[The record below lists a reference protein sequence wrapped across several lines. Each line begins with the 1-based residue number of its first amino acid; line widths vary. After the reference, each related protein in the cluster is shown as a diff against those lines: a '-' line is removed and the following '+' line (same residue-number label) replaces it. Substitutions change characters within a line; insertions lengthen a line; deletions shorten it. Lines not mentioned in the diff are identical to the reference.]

1 MTLRIE
7 AAAQQELEEAAE
19 WYAAI
24 RPALA
29 AEFLAEFDHGIR
41 MIVQAPNAWHPVDP
55 NLRRY
60 RLDRFPYGIIYHPGA
75 TEIVVIAIGH
85 LHRHPDYW
93 RGRLKAP

>member
-85 LHRHPDYW
+85 LHRQPDYW